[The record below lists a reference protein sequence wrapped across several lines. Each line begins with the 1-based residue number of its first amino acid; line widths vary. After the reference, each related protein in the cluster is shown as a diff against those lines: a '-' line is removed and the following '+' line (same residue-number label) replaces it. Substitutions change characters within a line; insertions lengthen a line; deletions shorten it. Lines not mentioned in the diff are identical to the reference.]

1 MPLLALLLLVPL
13 LFIALLPFLLI
24 QRYRA
29 GKARRQARPWVATL
43 NIAVMGFS
51 AAFFLLSSAF
61 TTIWIDGA
69 FRGAGLGLLA
79 GLLLGLIG
87 LSLTRWEATP
97 SSLHYTPNN
106 LLVLLVTVIV
116 SARVAY
122 GLFRSFMVA
131 RAGMSGTALVD
142 AFGVTESLGAAG
154 AVMGYYL
161 AYNAGLRWRI
171 RRWERRALRRL

>member
-1 MPLLALLLLVPL
+1 MPFIVLLLIVPL
-13 LFIALLPFLLI
+13 LFVVMLPFLLI

-29 GKARRQARPWVATL
+29 GKARRQARPWVASL
-43 NIAVMGFS
+43 NIAVMAFS
-51 AAFFLLSSAF
+51 AAFFLASSAF
-61 TTIWIDGA
+61 TTIWVPRAITGA
-69 FRGAGLGLLA
+69 AIGLMA

-87 LSLTRWEATP
+87 LLATRWEATP

-106 LLVLLVTVIV
+106 LLVLLVTLIV

-131 RAGMSGTALVD
+131 RAGMSGAALVD
-142 AFGVTESLGAAG
+142 AFGVPESLAAAG

-161 AYNAGLRWRI
+161 AYNIGLRLRI
-171 RRWERRALRRL
+171 RSWERRPLRRL

>member
-1 MPLLALLLLVPL
+1 MPLLALLLLIPL
-13 LFIALLPFLLI
+13 LFIVALPFLLV

-29 GKARRQARPWVATL
+29 GKARRQARPWVATI
-43 NIAVMGFS
+43 NIAVMAFS
-51 AAFFLLSSAF
+51 AVFFLASSAF
-61 TTIWIDGA
+61 TTIWISGA
-69 FRGAGLGLLA
+69 FVGAAIGLLA
-79 GLLLGLIG
+79 GLVLGLVG
-87 LSLTRWEATP
+87 LLVTRWEATP
-97 SSLHYTPNN
+97 GSLHYTPNN

-142 AFGVTESLGAAG
+142 AFGVPESLGAAG

-161 AYNAGLRWRI
+161 AYNLGLRWRI
-171 RRWERRALRRL
+171 RRWERRPLRRL